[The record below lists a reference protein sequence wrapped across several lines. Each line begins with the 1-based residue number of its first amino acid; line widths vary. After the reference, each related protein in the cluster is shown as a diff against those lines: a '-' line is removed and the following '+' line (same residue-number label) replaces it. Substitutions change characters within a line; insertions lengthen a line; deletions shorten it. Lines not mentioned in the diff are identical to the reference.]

1 MYQCVYRFI
10 LNCFMHYCPN
20 KMGGKGE
27 QCVSF
32 HPSVM
37 LDDALVVWLAKQL
50 LLEGDLGHTGMPSKH
65 TKALV
70 IIHKKKPVKDLF
82 DSFSLWFNFF
92 KQRFL

>member
-37 LDDALVVWLAKQL
+37 LDDVLVVWLAKQL
-50 LLEGDLGHTGMPSKH
+50 LLEGD
-65 TKALV
+65 
-70 IIHKKKPVKDLF
+70 
-82 DSFSLWFNFF
+82 
-92 KQRFL
+92 